1 VHGLMNAEALL
12 GPLPSPWTVLRNMDS
27 RGISRVGF
35 FNPET
40 KEKASIED
48 DPRLGEMP
56 PEWERLEVI
65 PSLDD
70 PYYIQRCRNKIT
82 GEEINS
88 DPRLLPEALEKRGV
102 KLQTFRLV

>member
-1 VHGLMNAEALL
+1 MNSEALL
-12 GPLPSPWTVLRNMDS
+12 GPLPAPWTVLRDNDS
-27 RGISRVGF
+27 RGICRVGL
-35 FNPET
+35 FNTER
-40 KEKASIED
+40 KKKISIED
-48 DPRLGEMP
+48 DPRLGAMP

-65 PSLDD
+65 PSPDD
-70 PYYIQRCRNKIT
+70 PFYVQRCRNKIT